1 MPTDESF
8 KCLINRLCYGEFQF
22 STGGSLIEM
31 KKIISF
37 ILTLIMVLTSTL
49 FFSACDG
56 KTSAKTLAM
65 FDANKANFIL
75 IRPKEANTNVVNT
88 TKYFS
93 KAILDTHDIK
103 VDIKSDN
110 VKPQEDRLEINIGLT
125 NREYSKKLYD
135 EVVNSKEH
143 TVMDFAISVKGDEIF
158 IVGASDMALQS
169 AVEYYL
175 SHFCAYTTGAI
186 PDNYSYFY
194 RMTDDNAKLTING
207 SSDISKYKIVIPRY
221 GMSYVIGREIESLQ
235 TALAKATGCSVEV
248 ISDKDKE
255 TDYEIII
262 GETKRGNAPI
272 PTNTDEFILKMDDK
286 KIYINGATDAC
297 TAMAIKEFCLL
308 LNDKL
313 IIDKDFNYVG
323 SYSYSKKSSE
333 DKDSIYSISFEDE
346 FNKLDNSIW
355 RAGNGLARRT
365 KAGDPQYF
373 TTEEK
378 NLRVEDGKLVMH
390 ADYDSNGY
398 YGSEIRTDRSLWFK
412 YGLAEIKCKYN
423 NNDGLVSAFWLLGME
438 GTGDAHGEI
447 DIFESYA
454 FPNKLRTTSIAWAHN
469 NHTKFSSDIEY
480 GDFQPSRSEVT
491 DLNSDFYKKV
501 FYELDEG
508 DTFDDEWHTIG
519 CEWDADAI
527 RWVMDGRVFLEI
539 DTNAN
544 ERSIA
549 AFHGYMQL
557 ILTQYSNI
565 NVFPKIQKDASAATD
580 WKNNHFTIDKVTLYQ
595 LPGQKIKKM
604 F

>member
-37 ILTLIMVLTSTL
+37 ILTLTMVLTSTL

-56 KTSAKTLAM
+56 KTSTRTLAM

-75 IRPKEANTNVVNT
+75 IRPKEANTNVVDT

-110 VKPQEDRLEINIGLT
+110 VKPQEGRLEINIGLT
-125 NREYSKKLYD
+125 NREDSKKLYD

-221 GMSYVIGREIESLQ
+221 GMSYVIGREIESLL

-313 IIDKDFNYVG
+313 TIDKDFNYVG

-333 DKDSIYSISFEDE
+333 DKDNIYSISFEDE
-346 FNKLDNSIW
+346 FNKLENSIW
-355 RAGNGLARRT
+355 RAGNGFARPT
-365 KAGDPQYF
+365 EAGDPQYF

-378 NLRVEDGKLVMH
+378 NLRIEDGKLVMH

-447 DIFESYA
+447 DVFESYA
-454 FPNKLRTTSIAWAHN
+454 FPNKLRTTSLAWAHDN
-469 NHTKFSSDIEY
+469 QTKFSSDIEY

-491 DLNSDFYKKV
+491 DMNSDFYKKV